1 MTGLI
6 GAPSTLKVEPG
17 KMTFSDD
24 FELLGGIVDPKDD
37 EKATRQVASIA
48 VQVSTIFSQI

>member
-1 MTGLI
+1 M
-6 GAPSTLKVEPG
+6 KVEPG